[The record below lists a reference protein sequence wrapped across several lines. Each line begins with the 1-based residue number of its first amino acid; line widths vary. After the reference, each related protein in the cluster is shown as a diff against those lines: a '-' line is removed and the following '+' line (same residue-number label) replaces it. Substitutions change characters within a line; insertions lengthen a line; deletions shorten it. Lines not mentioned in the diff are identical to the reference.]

1 MQTCETLKA
10 RQWFKF
16 REPKNWAII
25 LGCFIPAVW
34 VFQHFINPF
43 LVDVIAIAVAT
54 CIFFLFL
61 HKRAIGIECPS
72 CEKYILTNTPWIC
85 GFCGAK
91 NFRVDD
97 FPFVGRC
104 GNKECGAEP
113 KAYQC
118 HHCDKL
124 IFLTPDRQRFNFAK
138 SVNIPDK
145 SGPVRVKKD
154 ERAEVAAR
162 VQLKELKVKEA
173 EFDVELKSLHQ
184 TLEGPKMKSIEEL
197 YRATIKNEDNARRLR
212 AEIDEEFKND
222 EDERKRRH
230 LVVDMIMREM
240 S

>member
-1 MQTCETLKA
+1 M
-10 RQWFKF
+10 
-16 REPKNWAII
+16 REFKNWAII

-43 LVDVIAIAVAT
+43 LVDAVAITAAT
-54 CIFFLFL
+54 CVFFLFL
-61 HKRAIGIECPS
+61 HKRAIGIECTS
-72 CEKYILTNTPWIC
+72 CGQYIQTNTPWIC

-118 HHCDKL
+118 HHCEKL

-138 SVNIPDK
+138 SVNVPEK
-145 SGPVRVKKD
+145 SGPARIKKDKDADEMAKLDKDIQLTARKVKK
-154 ERAEVAAR
+154 AE
-162 VQLKELKVKEA
+162 L
-173 EFDVELKSLHQ
+173 DVELKSLHQ
-184 TLEGPKMKSIEEL
+184 TLEPPKMKSVEEF
-197 YRATIKNEDNARRLR
+197 YRAELNNEDSERRLR
-212 AEIDEEFKND
+212 AKIDEEFKND

-230 LVVDMIMREM
+230 LVVDRIMREKI
-240 S
+240 